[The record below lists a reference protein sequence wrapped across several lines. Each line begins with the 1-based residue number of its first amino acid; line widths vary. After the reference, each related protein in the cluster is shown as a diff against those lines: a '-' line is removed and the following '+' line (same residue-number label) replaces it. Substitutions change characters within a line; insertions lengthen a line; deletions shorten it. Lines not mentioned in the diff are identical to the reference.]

1 MIDKT
6 TVITACKNVLQER
19 IARNKSRIEELKESL
34 EDNDS
39 SKNADDDDG
48 SGELMADFE
57 RANEMMNETQQAHKN
72 FEATNWSRK
81 SVVCQGALVKT
92 DSLHFLISVSL
103 GEVSLGNKG
112 NCYVISPKAPLFLA
126 MEGKTEGE
134 TFVFND
140 KSYKIVGVS

>member
-6 TVITACKNVLQER
+6 TAITVCKNVLQER

-57 RANEMMNETQQAHKN
+57 RANKMLDEAQKAYKD

-81 SVVCQGALVKT
+81 SMVCQGALVLT
-92 DSLHFLISVSL
+92 DSLQFLVSISL
-103 GEVSLGNKG
+103 GELSVNSDEKY
-112 NCYVISPKAPLFLA
+112 YVISQKAPLFLA

-134 TFVFND
+134 VFEFNK
-140 KSYKIVGVS
+140 KSYKIMAVS